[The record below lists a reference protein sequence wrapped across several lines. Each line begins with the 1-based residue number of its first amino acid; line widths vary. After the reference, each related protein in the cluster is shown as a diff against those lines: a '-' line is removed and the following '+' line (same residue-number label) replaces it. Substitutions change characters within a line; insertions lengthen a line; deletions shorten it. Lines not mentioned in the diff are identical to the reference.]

1 MVVSIDVDHQGGEL
15 LELVVAVLFEAFNP
29 ADGLL
34 RDEPHLPGH
43 PSHEVLR
50 VRQSEVI
57 RGHQRSSEVI
67 GGTQRGHPS
76 HEVLRVRGD
85 GAAIRGDSRHSEV
98 NSGHSEAIRGH
109 QRSSEALREAT
120 RPTKY
125 CAYGAMARPS
135 MAVRGTQR

>member
-1 MVVSIDVDHQGGEL
+1 MSVAIPFYEKCSHAAPKHGDLGRGSMVVSIDVDHQGGEL

-57 RGHQRSSEVI
+57 RGHQRSSE
-67 GGTQRGHPS
+67 
-76 HEVLRVRGD
+76 
-85 GAAIRGDSRHSEV
+85 
-98 NSGHSEAIRGH
+98 
-109 QRSSEALREAT
+109 ALREAT

-135 MAVRGTQR
+135 VAVRGTQR

>member
-1 MVVSIDVDHQGGEL
+1 MFVSIDVDHQGGEL

-57 RGHQRSSEVI
+57 RGHQRSSE
-67 GGTQRGHPS
+67 
-76 HEVLRVRGD
+76 
-85 GAAIRGDSRHSEV
+85 
-98 NSGHSEAIRGH
+98 
-109 QRSSEALREAT
+109 ALREAT

-135 MAVRGTQR
+135 VADRGTQR